1 MPQFTVEFKARKK
14 YKQRLTFYGFFF
26 LFFTSLFR
34 VKIEISPNTGIIEL
48 LFKRNSV
55 LVIVL
60 QQLHD

>member
-14 YKQRLTFYGFFF
+14 YKQWLTFVFF
-26 LFFTSLFR
+26 LFFFISLFR
-34 VKIEISPNTGIIEL
+34 VKIEISPNAGIIEL

>member
-14 YKQRLTFYGFFF
+14 YKQRLTFFFF
-26 LFFTSLFR
+26 FISLFR

>member
-14 YKQRLTFYGFFF
+14 YKQRLTFVFGFFF
-26 LFFTSLFR
+26 ISLFR